1 MTDRVVPDDF
11 TARVLR
17 WCQRMRHEGDDDI
30 ANLLA
35 SAEMTKRKKPR
46 TPRAKRVTLAR
57 HGTRVRGGQ
66 AFVNLSNPDVRIE
79 ELVK

>member
-1 MTDRVVPDDF
+1 MEDF
-11 TARVLR
+11 TARVLI

-46 TPRAKRVTLAR
+46 VPRAKRVTLAR
-57 HGTRVRGGQ
+57 NGKRVRGGQ
-66 AFVNLSNPDVRIE
+66 AFVNLDNPDVQVE
-79 ELVK
+79 ELK